1 MIVRRVRLLATLA
14 LVCFMTLACSKDD
27 KANYP
32 TLAESVDL
40 ERFMGKWYVH
50 GYTPTF
56 LDKEAYNP
64 TETYEMGENG
74 KILTTYNFRKGG
86 FDGPVKT
93 YRPVGKSVS
102 ESNAEWRMR
111 FFSIISAPYL
121 ILYRDEKYEYTLI
134 GHPNREMAWLMS
146 RSPKISDDKY
156 EELVEKLEGEN
167 YDLSKFVRAKHES
180 PETS

>member
-1 MIVRRVRLLATLA
+1 MKIANISLLSLFAVVAA
-14 LVCFMTLACSKDD
+14 LTVACSKED
-27 KANYP
+27 KSNYP
-32 TLAESVDL
+32 VLAESVDL

-56 LDKEAYNP
+56 LDREAYNP
-64 TETYEMGENG
+64 TETYEMGEDG

-86 FDGPVKT
+86 FEGPEKT

-121 ILYRDEKYEYTLI
+121 ILHVDEEYKYTLI

-146 RSPKISDDKY
+146 RSSKISDEKY
-156 EELVEKLEGEN
+156 QELLKKLEAQD
-167 YDLSKFVRAKHES
+167 YDLSTFVRAEHEGT
-180 PETS
+180 ETS